1 MSANRWPSRL
11 GLAGGIDKLGARAA
25 ELLAIGFGSVE
36 FGTVTPNPEPGS
48 HEGVRALAARL
59 AALPPR
65 KRGTTRIG
73 IGLGMQAAAPEA
85 LAAQWTRGLRE
96 SWAAADYVSFNLS
109 ARRYR
114 PLLAYEHWAFLLG
127 AFAAVAGER
136 ERERERSA
144 AGGHRHVGLALKLPL
159 GETGEFPLLLAEAAV
174 DAGFDAVIAVLPEGA
189 ARIERLH
196 ALAAHLDGRSALI
209 AVGGIRTGAD
219 VRTALDAGADGVQ
232 VHTIFAELGAHCLPM
247 LACAAPGS

>member
-48 HEGVRALAARL
+48 HEGARALAARL

-65 KRGTTRIG
+65 NRGTTRIG

-85 LAAQWTRGLRE
+85 LAAEWTRGLCE

-114 PLLAYEHWAFLLG
+114 PLLAYEHWTFLLH
-127 AFAAVAGER
+127 AFAAVAAER
-136 ERERERSA
+136 ERCA

-174 DAGFDAVIAVLPEGA
+174 DAGFDAVIAVLPEDP
-189 ARIERLH
+189 ARVERLH
-196 ALAAHLDGRSALI
+196 ALAAHLDGRTALI

-219 VRTALDAGADGVQ
+219 VRAALGAGADGVQ

-247 LACAAPGS
+247 LACTDTGS